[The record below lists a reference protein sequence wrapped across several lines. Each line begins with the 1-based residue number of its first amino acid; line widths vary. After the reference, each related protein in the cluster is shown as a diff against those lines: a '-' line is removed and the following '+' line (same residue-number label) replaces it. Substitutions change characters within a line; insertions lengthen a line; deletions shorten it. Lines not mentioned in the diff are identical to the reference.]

1 MAQTRPN
8 TAVAPH
14 RSALLRRDIAGFT
27 VTLLPALPYEVTYV
41 SDHHII
47 GFTFERQ
54 EGVDAFAADRRRP
67 FRADPWRLAFTPAG
81 CQVYSASK
89 RGGEYLILSVAPE
102 TFARLAPRYERGRL
116 PQFTNVS
123 DAWFT
128 PLGMALRR
136 IACSSEVIDG
146 LHFEALAAAAVE
158 RLAAQIDGSTAVTD
172 IASGITP
179 RRMKRILDYL
189 DAYLDT
195 NVRLADLARHIGLS
209 DAYLARAFRAA
220 TGTTLHA
227 ALVERR
233 IARARWLMNRADRHR
248 RDMSLAAVA
257 AESGFS
263 SHAHMATAFRRVLG
277 TTPSHWAKVA
287 AQYSNE

>member
-41 SDHHII
+41 PDHHVI

-54 EGVDAFAADRRRP
+54 EGVDAFAADRHRP

-81 CQVYSASK
+81 CPVYSASK
-89 RGGEYLILSVAPE
+89 RGGEYLVLSVAPA
-102 TFARLAPRYERGRL
+102 TFARLAPGLERGPL

-123 DAWFT
+123 DSWFT
-128 PLGMALRR
+128 PLAMALRR

-146 LHFEALAAAAVE
+146 LHTEALAAAAVE
-158 RLAAQIDGSTAVTD
+158 RLAAQIDGSATVTG
-172 IASGITP
+172 IAAGITP

-233 IARARWLMNRADRHR
+233 IARARRLMNRPGRHR
-248 RDMSLAAVA
+248 TDMSLAAIA

>member
-233 IARARWLMNRADRHR
+233 IARARWLMNRAGHR